1 MAGVKPV
8 AFAALSA
15 VLFAAAL
22 PNEVANYGVPALG
35 LVALIPLYAA
45 LREANEMR
53 VALWVGGVY
62 GALSTVLSNYWL
74 ANFGELAVWTLGGP
88 TVAYAVYNMLLA
100 AVLRTLMRL
109 PDRLRPPAFAAAWTG
124 YELLKSIG
132 YLGHPWG
139 LAAYSFGGV
148 LRMQQIADIT
158 GVYGLSF
165 VIVYANAVLAEIAL
179 YGASLRVRESKP
191 RRVAAAALRARPIR
205 CLVPAIALFT
215 AIAVY
220 GEFQLTQRRAPV
232 DEIRAVLVQQ
242 NTDSWRPGNLDAA
255 VSVLQ
260 RLSAAALADGE
271 HDLLVWSE
279 NSLSLPYREHRGEF
293 YAQHPQPVPLTE
305 FIASLEVPL
314 LTGSPYLPR
323 EFPEEVWNA
332 VVLIEPGTGDLL
344 ERYGKRRLV
353 PFAEH
358 IPLWEFAPVRTF
370 FRNVVGLRTVW
381 SRADETV
388 LFEVPTRQGSAK
400 AGVPISFEGA
410 FAPLTRDFT
419 RAGAQLLINMTNN
432 SWSQTES
439 AQYQQF
445 VVTRFRAIEARRPL
459 LLATISGLTSAV
471 DITGEKLVALPMFE
485 EGALEATAPIYESSS
500 FTVYHRIGDLFAW
513 LMVATTVLLTVKA
526 APKRPGAA

>member
-1 MAGVKPV
+1 MPGVKPV
-8 AFAALSA
+8 AFAA
-15 VLFAAAL
+15 
-22 PNEVANYGVPALG
+22 
-35 LVALIPLYAA
+35 
-45 LREANEMR
+45 
-53 VALWVGGVY
+53 
-62 GALSTVLSNYWL
+62 LSNYWL

-109 PDRLRPPAFAAAWTG
+109 PDRLCPPAFAAAWTG

-132 YLGHPWG
+132 YLGYPWG
-139 LAAYSFGGV
+139 LAAYSFGGA

-165 VIVYANAVLAEIAL
+165 VIVYVNAVLAEIIL
-179 YGASLRVRESKP
+179 YGASIWIREAKP
-191 RRVAAAALRARPIR
+191 RRAAEERIPARLIR
-205 CLVPAIALFT
+205 HLMLATALFAAT
-215 AIAVY
+215 AAY
-220 GEFQLTQRRAPV
+220 GEYRLTQRRVPV

-242 NTDSWRPGNLDAA
+242 NTDSWRPGNLDVA

-260 RLSAAALADGE
+260 GLSAAALADGE

-279 NSLSLPYREHRGEF
+279 NSLSLPYREERDEF
-293 YAQHPQPVPLTE
+293 FWQYPQPVSLAE

-323 EFPEEVWNA
+323 ESSENVWNA
-332 VVLIEPGTGDLL
+332 VVLIEPGSGELL

-381 SRADETV
+381 SPAEETV
-388 LFEVPTRQGSAK
+388 LFELPTRQGSVK
-400 AGVPISFEGA
+400 AGVPIIFEGA
-410 FAPLTRDFT
+410 FAPLTREFT

-432 SWSQTES
+432 SWPQTES

-471 DITGEKLVALPMFE
+471 DITGEKLAKLPMFE
-485 EGALEATAPIYESSS
+485 EGALEVPAPIYESNS

-513 LMVATTVLLTVKA
+513 LMVATTVLFTVKA
-526 APKRPGAA
+526 AVKRSGAA